1 MTEAQESGL
10 KEFFDFFMARE
21 IFEKKNWKKFEKNL
35 KKKFE
40 KIWRKKIEK
49 KFEKKNP
56 CFGHGTNNES
66 ISCQN
71 EHLYKSEFISPNL
84 RLSIL
89 GPLFS

>member
-21 IFEKKNWKKFEKNL
+21 IFEKKIERNLKKIWKKNSKKFEE
-35 KKKFE
+35 KKSK
-40 KIWRKKIEK
+40 K